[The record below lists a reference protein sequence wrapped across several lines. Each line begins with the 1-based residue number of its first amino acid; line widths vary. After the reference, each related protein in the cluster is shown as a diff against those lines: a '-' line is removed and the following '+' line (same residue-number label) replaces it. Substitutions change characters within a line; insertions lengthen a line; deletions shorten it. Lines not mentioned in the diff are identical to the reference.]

1 MISSQEIDKK
11 VEPILRVIET
21 NGVLL
26 DIKYLNELKV
36 EFSKRIED
44 LAANIYQQAETEF
57 NIDSPKQLA
66 KVLYEDLGL
75 AIVDKV
81 NRFGEGKIP
90 TKKTKTHL
98 STAYE
103 ELKKIEALHP
113 VIALILAYREAKKL
127 LSTYIEPLP
136 KLVDDNGRLHTTYA
150 IDTSSGRLSSKNP
163 NLQNIPIK
171 TKDGKRIRAAFIAPK
186 GKSLL
191 AVDYSQMQLR
201 IVAHFSGDETLINAF
216 KNNEDIHEATAKK
229 MSVERYVAKTINF
242 GVLFGQGPF
251 ALAGDLGLST
261 AEAQN
266 FISQYFLSFPRL
278 ANWISEI
285 KKQAHETGQVTT
297 MFGRARD
304 LSEELAQG
312 GYRAGFA
319 ERVAI
324 NHPIQGTEADIMKLA
339 MIEIHKNLSKNTK
352 IVLQVH
358 DELVFEVADKEG
370 ESEAQKIIG
379 IMENVVTL
387 KVPLK
392 TEYKIGKNWSELK

>member
-1 MISSQEIDKK
+1 MLTSSQIDKQ
-11 VEPILRVIET
+11 VESVLRNIEA
-21 NGVLL
+21 NGILL
-26 DIKYLNELKV
+26 DIDHLLNLKS

-44 LAANIYQQAETEF
+44 LALDIFKQAGIEF

-66 KVLYEDLGL
+66 KLLYEDLGL
-75 AIVDKV
+75 AVVDSS
-81 NRFGEGKIP
+81 EYGKGRIP

-103 ELKKIEALHP
+103 ELKKIEARHP
-113 VIALILAYREAKKL
+113 VISLILSYREAKKL

-136 KLVDDNGRLHTTYA
+136 KLVDGNNRLHTTYA

-171 TKDGKRIRAAFIAPK
+171 TKDGKRIREAFIAPSN
-186 GKSLL
+186 KSLIAL
-191 AVDYSQMQLR
+191 DYSQMQLR

-216 KNNEDIHEATAKK
+216 KNNKDIHEATAQK
-229 MSVERYVAKTINF
+229 MSVERRVAKTINF

-251 ALAGDLGLST
+251 ALANDLGIST
-261 AEAQN
+261 QEAQN

-278 ANWISEI
+278 ADWIADT
-285 KKQAHETGQVTT
+285 KRQAHETGQVAT
-297 MFGRARD
+297 MFGRTRD
-304 LSEELAQG
+304 LSEELVQG

-339 MIEIHKNLSKNTK
+339 MIKIYENLSGNTK

-358 DELVFEVADKEG
+358 DELVFEVDEKDG
-370 ESEAQKIIG
+370 EREAKKIAE
-379 IMENVVTL
+379 IMENIVDL
-387 KVPLK
+387 RVPLK
-392 TEYKIGKNWSELK
+392 TEYKIGKNWAELK